1 MRLLIEFGGVSPQ
14 TRDSNTNH
22 VPLHEAAILGHSEI
36 ISVLLLCRA
45 PLRPRTRDNET
56 PLDLA
61 RKFGHENCCEM
72 LGKMIYY
79 WGLAKITKFRIEL
92 KSCFF
97 IIAIEMKKKND

>member
-22 VPLHEAAILGHSEI
+22 VPLHDAAILGHSDI
-36 ISVLLLCRA
+36 ISALLLCKA

-61 RKFGHENCCEM
+61 RKFGHKKCCQI
-72 LGKMIYY
+72 LGMISMKYN
-79 WGLAKITKFRIEL
+79 
-92 KSCFF
+92 SHF
-97 IIAIEMKKKND
+97 IFLIVDFNI